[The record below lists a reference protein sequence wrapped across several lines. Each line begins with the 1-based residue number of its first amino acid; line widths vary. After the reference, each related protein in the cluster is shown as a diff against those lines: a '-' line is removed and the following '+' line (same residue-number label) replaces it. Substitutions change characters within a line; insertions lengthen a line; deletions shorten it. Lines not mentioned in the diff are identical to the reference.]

1 MGFTHV
7 DENNK
12 PTMVDVSHK
21 LETAREAHAR
31 GQVWLPQIVRD
42 QFVDGDLSTKKGP
55 VFSCAIIA
63 GTMAVK
69 KTSELIP
76 FCHQINIEST
86 KINIQ
91 LVGENAVI
99 DCKVKTFGK
108 TGVEMEAIVG
118 VNIAAAT
125 IYDMCK
131 AFGHEMIINDIQ
143 LISKTGGK
151 SDFSKGE

>member
-7 DENNK
+7 DEHNK

-21 LETAREAHAR
+21 QETAREAHAR
-31 GQVWLPQIVRD
+31 GQVWLPQKVRD
-42 QFVDGDLSTKKGP
+42 QFVNGDVNTKKGP

-86 KINIQ
+86 KMDIR
-91 LVGENAVI
+91 LEGENAVI
-99 DCKVKTFGK
+99 NCKVKTSGK

-131 AFGHEMIINDIQ
+131 AFGHEMVIREIQ

-151 SDFSKGE
+151 SDVAKQ